1 MGNFYYS
8 RFLDNCDRVVR
19 WESDDERVTWHL
31 WLSRSLRG
39 RVSTKTVQ
47 CSYIRLAHWMPE
59 FSTFFHRTIAAVK
72 TDKYGRTPRIFPTA
86 CRPRKT
92 ARIEHRTCRRWVTL
106 RLIHPVY
113 CASWSET
120 CRNLDM
126 HFWDIL
132 WVDDF
137 KDFKSCL
144 HGTYMLKVGQGQPFC
159 WCWLR

>member
-19 WESDDERVTWHL
+19 WESDDDRVTWHL

-39 RVSTKTVQ
+39 ESEHENSTVQ
-47 CSYIRLAHWMPE
+47 LHSPRPLNAGIFHFFSQNHCRGQDRQVWQNPQNLPYRLPSSKNCENWTPNLPKVSDFATDSSCLLRE
-59 FSTFFHRTIAAVK
+59 FKWDPSK
-72 TDKYGRTPRIFPTA
+72 
-86 CRPRKT
+86 
-92 ARIEHRTCRRWVTL
+92 
-106 RLIHPVY
+106 
-113 CASWSET
+113 
-120 CRNLDM
+120 
-126 HFWDIL
+126 FWDIL

-144 HGTYMLKVGQGQPFC
+144 HGMYMLKVGQGQPFC